1 MMKVLVFIEQRENTL
16 KKASLEAL
24 SVARNLAGSSANVA
38 AVVIGG
44 SIDSIT
50 AALKGHG
57 ADTVY
62 SVSGAGFEN
71 YNVLN
76 YAAAIDSAIKTF
88 SPTVVLGMASP
99 MGRDVFPR
107 LAARHDAG
115 IATDLIELK
124 AEGETLVGLK
134 PMYAGKAYAEVTFQN
149 TKIQFATLRANVF
162 KADATDGSAAVT
174 KLDVTA
180 ADSKLKTVE
189 IRKDKSAKV
198 DLTEAG
204 IIISGGRALGSADAF
219 KILNEAADVLGAT
232 VGASRAAVDAGYASH
247 EMQVGQTGKTVNPN
261 LYIAAGISGSIQ
273 HMAGMRTS
281 KVIVAINTDPE
292 APIFK
297 IANYGIVGD
306 LFQVIPIL
314 TQKLK
319 ELRG

>member
-1 MMKVLVFIEQRENTL
+1 MKVLVFIEQRENKL

-24 SVARNLAGSSANVA
+24 SIGRKIAGSAANVA

-44 SIDSIT
+44 SIDGI
-50 AALKGHG
+50 AGELKGHG

-62 SVSGAGFEN
+62 TVGGADFEN

-76 YAAAIDSAIKTF
+76 YAAAVQQAIKTF
-88 SPTVVLGMASP
+88 SPTVVLGMATP
-99 MGRDVFPR
+99 MGKDLFPR
-107 LAARHDAG
+107 LAARHDSAL
-115 IATDLIELK
+115 ATDLIELEANGDK
-124 AEGETLVGLK
+124 LVGLK
-134 PMYAGKAYAEVTFQN
+134 PMYSGKAYAKVTFEGSS
-149 TKIQFATLRANVF
+149 IQFATIRANVF

-174 KLDVTA
+174 KLDVQA
-180 ADSKLKTVE
+180 ADSKIKTIE
-189 IRKDKSAKV
+189 IRKDKSEKV
-198 DLTEAG
+198 DLTEASV
-204 IIISGGRALGSADAF
+204 IISGGRSLGSADAF

-232 VGASRAAVDAGYASH
+232 VGASRAAVDAGYATH

-297 IANYGIVGD
+297 IANYGIVAD
-306 LFQVIPIL
+306 LFQAVPEL
-314 TQKLK
+314 TKKLK